1 METTIGQDYRFGYTP
16 STIWMD
22 NLYCYG
28 TEARLDVGVPSVTL

>member
-1 METTIGQDYRFGYTP
+1 VCVRYGYGL

-28 TEARLDVGVPSVTL
+28 TEKNIVVSVII